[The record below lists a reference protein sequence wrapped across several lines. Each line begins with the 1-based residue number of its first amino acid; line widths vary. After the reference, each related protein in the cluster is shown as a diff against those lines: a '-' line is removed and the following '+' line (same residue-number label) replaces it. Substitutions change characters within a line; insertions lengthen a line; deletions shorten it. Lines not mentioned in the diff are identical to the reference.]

1 MSIEEYAEQFIT
13 SSDRRLIDT
22 IDHPTDSDPNAVAA
36 AQQELERR
44 GLSEAQLTEIRSEL
58 DGKEKIRS
66 NRNTKLDLL
75 AQQTTATAKELGQT
89 FIVDPDQSRME
100 RRQLRIMMIALGVM
114 LIPITPRYL
123 ELPYM
128 LDGRLDLSVVDYC
141 FPLFLLPVAIL
152 LLWKKNRVGWFLGAA
167 MSAYGVARSVISGW
181 FDWRRQTTGDW
192 ALDSLSPTHAH
203 GQIIGS
209 VLFAASVAFVF
220 NVRRSTTIFE
230 VTERERWFTILPFA
244 ALVWWMWT

>member
-114 LIPITPRYL
+114 LIPDHSAISRIAIYAGWEIGPFR
-123 ELPYM
+123 
-128 LDGRLDLSVVDYC
+128 GRLL
-141 FPLFLLPVAIL
+141 FPTVPPT
-152 LLWKKNRVGWFLGAA
+152 R
-167 MSAYGVARSVISGW
+167 
-181 FDWRRQTTGDW
+181 GD
-192 ALDSLSPTHAH
+192 P
-203 GQIIGS
+203 
-209 VLFAASVAFVF
+209 ASVEEEQGRMVPWRG
-220 NVRRSTTIFE
+220 N
-230 VTERERWFTILPFA
+230 ERLWRCTVGHIG
-244 ALVWWMWT
+244 LV